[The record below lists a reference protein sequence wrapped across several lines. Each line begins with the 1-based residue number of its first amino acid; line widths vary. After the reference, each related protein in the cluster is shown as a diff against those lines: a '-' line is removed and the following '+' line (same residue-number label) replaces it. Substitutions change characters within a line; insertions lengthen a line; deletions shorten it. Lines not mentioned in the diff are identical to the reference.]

1 MELPAYDAILLTGGG
16 ARRMAGLAK
25 PGLDVGG
32 RPLAVRVAGAA
43 AGADQLVVVGPPH
56 GVLADVVTREEPAGS
71 GPVAAIA
78 AGLARVR
85 AGYVAVLAADL
96 PFLDPAAVTALRAAT
111 AGHDLA
117 LLVDDAGR
125 DQLLCAVWRTASL
138 AAALDAV
145 PVHAGA
151 PVRALLAGVPDVVRR
166 TVATPD
172 GPPPWFD
179 CDTPADLD
187 RARRWT

>member
-1 MELPAYDAILLTGGG
+1 VEHPPYDAILLTGGA
-16 ARRMAGLAK
+16 ARRMSGLAK

-32 RPLAVRVAGAA
+32 RSLAARVADSVAGA
-43 AGADQLVVVGPPH
+43 GQLVVVGPPH
-56 GVLADVVTREEPAGS
+56 GVPADVVTREEPPGS

-78 AGLARVR
+78 AGARLVR

-96 PFLDPAAVTALRAAT
+96 PFLDAGTVATLRGAAV
-111 AGHDLA
+111 GHDVA

-125 DQLLCAVWRTASL
+125 DQMLCALWRTASL

-145 PVHAGA
+145 PVHVGA

-166 TVATPD
+166 TVTVPD

-179 CDTPADLD
+179 CDTPAELD